1 MSPKEIQ
8 LLLGHLQDKA
18 NTAEQ
23 AGMIAAGLLHAARSN
38 EAILHQV
45 LGIAA
50 TRSEYDVKYPIL
62 QEIGLSK
69 IQLPEALDFV
79 GKELGDPTA
88 RIGTIVAAS
97 RMDRDV
103 RARFAAKLSDI
114 ARDPDVPSDIRG
126 AAAAAINGH

>member
-1 MSPKEIQ
+1 
-8 LLLGHLQDKA
+8 
-18 NTAEQ
+18 
-23 AGMIAAGLLHAARSN
+23 MIAAGLLHAARSN